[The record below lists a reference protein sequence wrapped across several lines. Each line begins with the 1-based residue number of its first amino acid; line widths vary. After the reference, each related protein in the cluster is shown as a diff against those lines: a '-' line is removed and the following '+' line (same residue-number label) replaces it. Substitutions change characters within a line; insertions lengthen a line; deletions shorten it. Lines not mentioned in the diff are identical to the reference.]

1 MQMKYSSRISLH
13 VKHPTRDLSSV
24 CDTLE
29 LHPLRLWKVGDE
41 RRTPKGR
48 KIGGLRK
55 ESAFSAA
62 LGSPNRSP
70 LSKQIETALMK
81 LKPHRRMLRRLSSTG
96 GQISFFVGWF
106 LDAHAGESF
115 SDQILKEM
123 ADLRIAL
130 DLNIYVRD

>member
-1 MQMKYSSRISLH
+1 
-13 VKHPTRDLSSV
+13 
-24 CDTLE
+24 
-29 LHPLRLWKVGDE
+29 
-41 RRTPKGR
+41 
-48 KIGGLRK
+48 
-55 ESAFSAA
+55 
-62 LGSPNRSP
+62 
-70 LSKQIETALMK
+70 
-81 LKPHRRMLRRLSSTG
+81 MLRRLSSTG